1 MVFLELLENIR
12 KETSKILD
20 SQNYE
25 SVSFSVESAKPGFG
39 DITCNVSFL
48 LSKQLK
54 KSPQEISNEISKLYT
69 FENIPQIKNVESH
82 PSGYLN
88 FNIDYT
94 QFSNLVISSSLQ
106 ENYGSLDIGHNE
118 KIVVEHT
125 SVNPNKALHV
135 GHIRNVILG
144 DIVSKILR
152 KGNFDVKVL
161 NYVDDSGLQ
170 VADIIVGFTE
180 LGFSQEPSGNE
191 KFDHYCGD
199 TVYVKTTEKYETDKK
214 LEEKRHEILKQ
225 IEDSS
230 SDISK
235 MAQTITRKVLNEQ
248 LKTVWNLGV
257 FYDCLNFESQ
267 IIHSKLWEKIF
278 EKLKFENQI
287 KYEEAGDNAGCWVI
301 PAEGEDD
308 KILVRSNGV
317 ATYIAKDIPYAAW
330 KLGLVEDPFSYKI
343 HSTQKNDQT
352 LYETTLDEIPD
363 HDDNKLNLSGNK
375 VITVIDNRQ
384 IRLQKIVSGLMAKFK
399 EEGAYTHLGYES
411 VTLSADTVKSLGLSV
426 DGESAQMS
434 GRKGLYVNADTV
446 LETLTKRVYDESKS
460 RNENLSESELQ
471 NIANIVAVGTIRY
484 EMIKPDLD
492 KIITFDLKNSLR
504 LEGDTC
510 SYIQYSYARAS
521 RILEKTETKPNFD
534 SGFELLSSEYE
545 KNLIKKIAMYDV
557 QVNDSVNNFSPKVIA
572 KYSYELAVTFSSFYE
587 HVKVL
592 KSETPELLNARLC
605 LVVSFQ
611 KTLKS
616 SLGLLGIDAP
626 ERM

>member
-1 MVFLELLENIR
+1 MVFLKLLENIR
-12 KETSKILD
+12 CKTTEILD
-20 SQNYE
+20 AKNY
-25 SVSFSVESAKPGFG
+25 VPVQFSVESAKPGFG
-39 DITCNVSFL
+39 DITCNVPFL

-54 KSPQEISNEISKLYT
+54 KSPQEISVELSKLYQ
-69 FENIPQIKNVESH
+69 FGDLPQIKKVESH
-82 PSGYLN
+82 SSGYLN
-88 FNIDYT
+88 FEIDYT
-94 QFSNLVISSSLQ
+94 KFNNIVISASIE
-106 ENYGSLDIGHNE
+106 ENYCSLDIGKKE

-135 GHIRNVILG
+135 GHIRNVVLG
-144 DIVSKILR
+144 DVVSKILK
-152 KGNFDVKVL
+152 KGNYDVKVL

-170 VADIIVGFTE
+170 VADIIVGFKYS
-180 LGFSQEPSGNE
+180 GFSQEPPNNE

-199 TVYVKTTEKYETDKK
+199 TVYVKTTEKYESDKQ
-214 LEEKRHEILKQ
+214 LEEKRHVILKQ
-225 IEDSS
+225 IEDRT
-230 SDISK
+230 SDVSK
-235 MAQTITRKVLNEQ
+235 MAQTITRRVLDEQ

-278 EKLKFENQI
+278 EKLKSDNQI
-287 KYEEAGDNAGCWVI
+287 KYEDSGDNVGCWVI

-330 KLGLVEDPFSYKI
+330 KLGLVDDPFSYKI
-343 HSTQKNDQT
+343 HSTQNNSQK
-352 LYETTLDEIPD
+352 LYETTLDE
-363 HDDNKLNLSGNK
+363 NYEQNEKLNLSGNK

-384 IRLQKIVSGLMAKFK
+384 IRLQKIVTNLMAKFK
-399 EEGAYTHLGYES
+399 ENGAYTHLGYES
-411 VTLSADTVKSLGLSV
+411 VTLSADTVKSLGISV

-446 LETLTKRVYDESKS
+446 LETLIQRVYNESKS

-471 NIANIVAVGTIRY
+471 NIANTVAVGTIRY

-521 RILEKTETKPNFD
+521 RILEKTQTKPNFN
-534 SGFELLSSEYE
+534 SEFELLSSEHE
-545 KNLIKKIAMYDV
+545 KNLIKKISMFDV
-557 QVNDSVNNFSPKVIA
+557 QINDSVNNLSPKVIA
-572 KYSYELAVTFSSFYE
+572 KYSFDLAVIFSSFYE

-592 KSETPELLNARLC
+592 TSETSELLNARLC

-611 KTLKS
+611 KTLKA

>member
-1 MVFLELLENIR
+1 MVFLKLLENIR
-12 KETSKILD
+12 CKTAEILD
-20 SQNYE
+20 AKNYTP
-25 SVSFSVESAKPGFG
+25 VQFSVESAKPGFG
-39 DITCNVSFL
+39 DITCNVPFL

-54 KSPQEISNEISKLYT
+54 KSPQEISVELSRLYQ
-69 FENIPQIKNVESH
+69 FGDLPQIKKVESH

-88 FNIDYT
+88 FEIDYT
-94 QFSNLVISSSLQ
+94 KFNNIVISASIE
-106 ENYGSLDIGHNE
+106 ENYCSLDIGKKE

-144 DIVSKILR
+144 DVVSKILK
-152 KGNFDVKVL
+152 KGNYDVKVL

-170 VADIIVGFTE
+170 VADIIVGFKYS
-180 LGFSQEPSGNE
+180 GFSKEPPNDE

-199 TVYVKTTEKYETDKK
+199 TVYVKTTEKYESDKQ

-225 IEDSS
+225 IEDRT
-230 SDISK
+230 SDVSK
-235 MAQTITRKVLNEQ
+235 MAQTITRRVLAEQ

-278 EKLKFENQI
+278 EKLKSDNQI
-287 KYEEAGDNAGCWVI
+287 KYEDSGDNAGCWVI
-301 PAEGEDD
+301 STEGEDD

-330 KLGLVEDPFSYKI
+330 KLGLVDDPFSYKI
-343 HSTQKNDQT
+343 YSTQNNSQK
-352 LYETTLDEIPD
+352 LYETTLDE
-363 HDDNKLNLSGNK
+363 NLKQNEKLNLSGNK

-384 IRLQKIVSGLMAKFK
+384 IRLQKIVTNLMAKFK
-399 EEGAYTHLGYES
+399 ENGVYTHLGYES
-411 VTLSADTVKSLGLSV
+411 VTLSADTVKSLGISV
-426 DGESAQMS
+426 DGESTQMS
-434 GRKGLYVNADTV
+434 GRKGLYVNADAV
-446 LETLTKRVYDESKS
+446 LETLIQRVYNESKN
-460 RNENLSESELQ
+460 RNKNLSESELQ
-471 NIANIVAVGTIRY
+471 NIANTVAVGTIRY

-492 KIITFDLKNSLR
+492 KIITFDLKTSLR

-521 RILEKTETKPNFD
+521 RILEKIQTEPNFN
-534 SGFELLSSEYE
+534 SGFELLSSNFE
-545 KNLIKKIAMYDV
+545 KNLIKKIAMFDV
-557 QVNDSVNNFSPKVIA
+557 QVNDSVKNLSPKVIA
-572 KYSYELAVTFSSFYE
+572 RYCYDLSVAFSSFYE

-592 KSETPELLNARLC
+592 ASETPDLLNARLC
-605 LVVSFQ
+605 LVISFQ

-616 SLGLLGIDAP
+616 ALGLLGIDAP

>member
-1 MVFLELLENIR
+1 MVFLKLLENIQH
-12 KETSKILD
+12 KTAEILD
-20 SQNYE
+20 AKNYDP
-25 SVSFSVESAKPGFG
+25 VQFSVESAKPGFG
-39 DITCNVSFL
+39 DITCNVPFL

-54 KSPQEISNEISKLYT
+54 KSPQEISVELSKSYQFDDL
-69 FENIPQIKNVESH
+69 PQIKKVESH

-88 FNIDYT
+88 FEIDYT
-94 QFSNLVISSSLQ
+94 KFNNIVISASIE
-106 ENYGSLDIGHNE
+106 ENYCSLDIGKKE

-144 DIVSKILR
+144 DVVSKILK
-152 KGNFDVKVL
+152 KGNYDVKVL

-170 VADIIVGFTE
+170 VADIIVGFKYS
-180 LGFSQEPSGNE
+180 GFSLEPPNNE

-199 TVYVKTTEKYETDKK
+199 TVYVKTTEKYESDKQ

-225 IEDSS
+225 IEDRT
-230 SDISK
+230 SDVSK
-235 MAQTITRKVLNEQ
+235 MAQTITRRVLDEQ

-278 EKLKFENQI
+278 EKLKSDNQI
-287 KYEEAGDNAGCWVI
+287 KYEDSGDNAGCWVI

-330 KLGLVEDPFSYKI
+330 KLGLVDDPFSYKI
-343 HSTQKNDQT
+343 HSTQNNSQK
-352 LYETTLDEIPD
+352 LYETTLDEKYEQ
-363 HDDNKLNLSGNK
+363 NEKLNLSGNK

-384 IRLQKIVSGLMAKFK
+384 IRLQKIVTNLMAKFK
-399 EEGAYTHLGYES
+399 ENGAYAHLGYES
-411 VTLSADTVKSLGLSV
+411 VTLSADTVKSLGISV

-446 LETLTKRVYDESKS
+446 LETLTKRVYNESKS
-460 RNENLSESELQ
+460 RNEDLSDSEIEQ
-471 NIANIVAVGTIRY
+471 IAKTVAVGTIRY

-492 KIITFDLKNSLR
+492 KIITFDLKTSLR

-521 RILEKTETKPNFD
+521 RILEKTQTTPNFN
-534 SGFELLSSEYE
+534 SGFESLSSNFE
-545 KNLIKKIAMYDV
+545 KNLIKKIAMFDV
-557 QVNDSVNNFSPKVIA
+557 QVNDSVKNLSPKVIA
-572 KYSYELAVTFSSFYE
+572 RYSYDLSVAFSSFYE

-592 KSETPELLNARLC
+592 TSETPELLNARLC
-605 LVVSFQ
+605 LVISFQ

-616 SLGLLGIDAP
+616 ALGLLGIDAP